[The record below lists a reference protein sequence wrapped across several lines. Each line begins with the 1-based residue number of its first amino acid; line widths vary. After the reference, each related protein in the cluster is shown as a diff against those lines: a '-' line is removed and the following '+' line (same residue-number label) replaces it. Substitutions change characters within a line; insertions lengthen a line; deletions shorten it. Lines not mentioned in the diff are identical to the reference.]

1 MTKEQIRTKFDRW
14 AERVGHTPLENDLDN
29 ATLLLSYDD
38 KQTSTTFSTVAVY
51 AVAVHTDHVHVFL
64 FSVQTVWQL
73 DAQGDADK
81 VLDERYRVISAIF
94 VNLLCGFSMPLYGK
108 GRVLC
113 LSRRFARFFRIVRN
127 FSVVYFAAVCYNE

>member
-14 AERVGHTPLENDLDN
+14 AERVGHKPLENDLDN

-38 KQTSTTFSTVAVY
+38 KQTSTTLSTVAVY

-73 DAQGDADK
+73 DAQNDTGK
-81 VLDERYRVISAIF
+81 VLDERYRVMVAF
-94 VNLLCGFSMPLYGK
+94 
-108 GRVLC
+108 
-113 LSRRFARFFRIVRN
+113 
-127 FSVVYFAAVCYNE
+127 

>member
-14 AERVGHTPLENDLDN
+14 AERVWHTPFENDLDN

-38 KQTSTTFSTVAVY
+38 KQTSTTLSTVAVY

-73 DAQGDADK
+73 DAQDDTGK
-81 VLDERYRVISAIF
+81 VLDERYKVIVAF
-94 VNLLCGFSMPLYGK
+94 
-108 GRVLC
+108 
-113 LSRRFARFFRIVRN
+113 
-127 FSVVYFAAVCYNE
+127 

>member
-29 ATLLLSYDD
+29 TTLLLSYDD
-38 KQTSTTFSTVAVY
+38 KQTSTTLSTVAVY

-73 DAQGDADK
+73 DAQNDTGK
-81 VLDERYRVISAIF
+81 VLDERYRVIVAF
-94 VNLLCGFSMPLYGK
+94 
-108 GRVLC
+108 
-113 LSRRFARFFRIVRN
+113 
-127 FSVVYFAAVCYNE
+127 

>member
-14 AERVGHTPLENDLDN
+14 AERVGHTPFENDLDN

-73 DAQGDADK
+73 DARGDAGK
-81 VLDERYRVISAIF
+81 LLDERYRVIVAF
-94 VNLLCGFSMPLYGK
+94 
-108 GRVLC
+108 
-113 LSRRFARFFRIVRN
+113 
-127 FSVVYFAAVCYNE
+127 

>member
-14 AERVGHTPLENDLDN
+14 AERVGHKPFENDLDN

-38 KQTSTTFSTVAVY
+38 KQTSTTLSTVAVY

-73 DAQGDADK
+73 DKRGNTSK
-81 VLDERYRVISAIF
+81 VLDERYRVIVAF
-94 VNLLCGFSMPLYGK
+94 
-108 GRVLC
+108 
-113 LSRRFARFFRIVRN
+113 
-127 FSVVYFAAVCYNE
+127 